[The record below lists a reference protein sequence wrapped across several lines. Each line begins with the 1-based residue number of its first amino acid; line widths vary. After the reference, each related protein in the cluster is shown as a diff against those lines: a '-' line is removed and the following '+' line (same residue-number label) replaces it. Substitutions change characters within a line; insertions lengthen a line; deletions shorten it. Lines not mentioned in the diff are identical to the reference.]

1 MKRKDIAPILG
12 VAVIV
17 AVWILWG
24 LQSYK
29 KNTAAAPSPALPE
42 ITSATQPM
50 TVDEIHLRLR
60 QSLNGAMPG
69 SYVLDVDKDAGT
81 ITIDMWSEGMNASVP
96 NAALHYKEY
105 LLKWRAQLEDMRQL
119 GDQIQQ
125 LVSDH
130 GHPELSVIYRLVN
143 DDDHGQIF
151 AVIERGEVVYDVV
164 EDTPPGEEVPDPTSR
179 VQPSASSSA
188 YADYVINTNSGVFH
202 DAACSYAN
210 QIAAY
215 NRAAFH
221 GDRLDLLARGLKP
234 CERCQP

>member
-1 MKRKDIAPILG
+1 MLPILC
-12 VAVIV
+12 VAVVV

-50 TVDEIHLRLR
+50 TVDEIHLRLQR
-60 QSLNGAMPG
+60 TLNASTPG
-69 SYVLDVDKDAGT
+69 HFVLEVDKDACT
-81 ITIDMWSEGMNASVP
+81 ITIDQWSDGMNASVP

-105 LLKWRAQLEDMRQL
+105 LLKWRAQLENMRQL

-130 GHPELSVIYRLVN
+130 GHPELSVVYRLVN

-188 YADYVINTNSGVFH
+188 YGDYVINTSSGVFH
-202 DAACSYAN
+202 DAACPYAE
-210 QIAAY
+210 QVAAY
-215 NRAAFH
+215 NRADYH
-221 GDRLDLLARGLKP
+221 GDRLDLLARGLRP
-234 CERCQP
+234 CQRCCP